1 MIAQR
6 FATIA
11 SSPPVIPEAEPQAR
25 LSGTSRNESNLPR
38 SRFRAPLA
46 CRSHRSDRD
55 DGWGEAGFTL
65 IEVLVSLILL
75 TLVLALLA
83 GGVRFARGTW
93 EAAARLEEQT
103 GSEMAEAFIAARLG
117 EAMALYEQHSAGTVR
132 VVFHGTAYAL
142 SFVAPAPNGPAGAA
156 LYRYALE
163 VTPGAGPGRGTL
175 IVKLAPFQAKQA
187 ETAAE
192 WAVQQHMLLRNLKSV
207 AFRYFGRSRLD
218 AEPAWHTAWTRAD
231 ATPNL
236 VEMTVARD
244 AGHGGPISLTVAL
257 RLQTVT
263 R

>member
-1 MIAQR
+1 MIAR
-6 FATIA
+6 RLA
-11 SSPPVIPEAEPQAR
+11 SAKKPAFEIERGARHSVPSPLVGEGQGGGE
-25 LSGTSRNESNLPR
+25 
-38 SRFRAPLA
+38 
-46 CRSHRSDRD
+46 SHRRKR
-55 DGWGEAGFTL
+55 GRAEARHEAGFTL

-103 GSEMAEAFIAARLG
+103 GSEIAEAFIAARLG
-117 EAMALYEQHSAGTVR
+117 EAMALYEQHTAGTVR
-132 VVFHGTAYAL
+132 VVFRGTADAL

-163 VTPGAGPGRGTL
+163 VALGAGPGRRTL
-175 IVKLAPFQAKQA
+175 LVKLAPYQAKQA

-192 WAVQQHMLLRNLKSV
+192 WAVQQHVLVRNLKSV
-207 AFRYFGRSRLD
+207 AFRYFGRARLD

-244 AGHGGPISLTVAL
+244 DSHGGPISLTIAL
-257 RLQTVT
+257 RLQVQTVT

>member
-1 MIAQR
+1 M
-6 FATIA
+6 
-11 SSPPVIPEAEPQAR
+11 
-25 LSGTSRNESNLPR
+25 
-38 SRFRAPLA
+38 
-46 CRSHRSDRD
+46 
-55 DGWGEAGFTL
+55 
-65 IEVLVSLILL
+65 LVSLVLL

-93 EAAARLEEQT
+93 DAAARLEEQT
-103 GSEMAEAFIAARLG
+103 GAETAEAFIAARLG
-117 EAMALYEQHSAGTVR
+117 EAMALYEQHTAGTVR
-132 VVFHGTAYAL
+132 VVFRGTADAL

-163 VTPGAGPGRGTL
+163 VAPGAGPGRRTL
-175 IVKLAPFQAKQA
+175 VVKLAPYQAKQA

-192 WAVQQHMLLRNLKSV
+192 WAVQQHALVRNLKSV
-207 AFRYFGRSRLD
+207 AFRYFGRARLD
-218 AEPAWHTAWTRAD
+218 AEPAWHSAWTRAD

-244 AGHGGPISLTVAL
+244 AGHGGPLSLVVAL